1 MSAAFVTLL
10 STVVPQRLFSM
21 LIYSF
26 SILDMDWGS
35 MGVERV
41 WGIGLEIQDTI
52 DKTVVEH
59 SQQIGRIVLHLKT
72 KQVFIFNLEGGCLTN
87 AHSSQE

>member
-1 MSAAFVTLL
+1 
-10 STVVPQRLFSM
+10 
-21 LIYSF
+21 
-26 SILDMDWGS
+26 